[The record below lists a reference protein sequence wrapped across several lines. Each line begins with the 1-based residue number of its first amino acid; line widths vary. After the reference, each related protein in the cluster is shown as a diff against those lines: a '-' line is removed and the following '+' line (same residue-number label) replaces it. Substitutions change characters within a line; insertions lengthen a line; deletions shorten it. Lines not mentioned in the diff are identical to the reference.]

1 MYSLSMVERRVDG
14 MEYVHRLIAAEQLMK
29 VMTLPESFHNQT
41 LEIIVRPTIK
51 KGKLRENADEIE
63 AAIQAI
69 SGMILDNE
77 VSLEEYRDKRLK
89 KYEHL

>member
-51 KGKLRENADEIE
+51 KEN
-63 AAIQAI
+63 
-69 SGMILDNE
+69 
-77 VSLEEYRDKRLK
+77 
-89 KYEHL
+89 